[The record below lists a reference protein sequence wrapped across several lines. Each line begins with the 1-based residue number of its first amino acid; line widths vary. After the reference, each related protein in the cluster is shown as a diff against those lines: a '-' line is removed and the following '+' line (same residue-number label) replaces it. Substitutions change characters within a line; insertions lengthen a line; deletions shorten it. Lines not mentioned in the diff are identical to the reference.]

1 MILIIFLYSQKKST
15 FLFLMK
21 GVSKLFLKI
30 WKRILYLKTLKMS
43 TMIYRWEGKDQ
54 FLGLQVYATSL
65 LSINFYLWDPLKQL
79 AYSANIPNEEIFYAL
94 EIMAVIERVQHS
106 MIHIS
111 ACRIF
116 EHLFL

>member
-1 MILIIFLYSQKKST
+1 
-15 FLFLMK
+15 MK

-106 MIHIS
+106 IL
-111 ACRIF
+111 CT
-116 EHLFL
+116 